1 MLPVKA
7 NHIEIIHILRGRKY
21 MSSLLDMSVGEFNQV
36 LSSKAPAPGGGS
48 AAALSGMLGAALT
61 IMVVNLTVGKKAWE
75 ALEENIQKQILADFT
90 AIQTLNQELAVLV
103 DEDTKAFTKFMDAMK
118 LPKESPEEKTHR
130 AEMMQKASLFALE
143 VPLKTAEKCLLI
155 LRHQKDIALYG
166 NKNAISDI
174 GVGAE
179 LAAAGIKSAAL
190 NVKINLPSIDD
201 ETVKTDAVHKIDRIT
216 REGEI
221 LLADTMTIVERR
233 IG

>member
-1 MLPVKA
+1 
-7 NHIEIIHILRGRKY
+7 
-21 MSSLLDMSVGEFNQV
+21 MSSLLNMSISEFNQV

-61 IMVVNLTVGKKAWE
+61 MMVVNLTIGKKAWE
-75 ALEENIQKQILADFT
+75 ALEDNIKNQIKADFA
-90 AIQTLNQELAVLV
+90 AIQTLNEELAVLV
-103 DEDTKAFTKFMDAMK
+103 DEDTKAFTLFMQAMK
-118 LPKESPEEKTHR
+118 LPKETETEKSYR
-130 AEMMQKASLFALE
+130 DGQMQKASLFAMD
-143 VPLKTAEKCLLI
+143 VPLKTAEKCLQV

-166 NKNAISDI
+166 NKGAISDI

-179 LAAAGIKSAAL
+179 LASAGIKSAAL

-201 ETVKTDAVHKIDRIT
+201 ETVKADAVHKIDRII

>member
-1 MLPVKA
+1 
-7 NHIEIIHILRGRKY
+7 
-21 MSSLLDMSVGEFNQV
+21 MSSLLDMSIDQFNQV

-48 AAALSGMLGAALT
+48 VAALSGMLGAALT
-61 IMVVNLTVGKKAWE
+61 LMVVNLTVGKKSWE
-75 ALEENIQKQILADFT
+75 ALEDNIKKQINADF
-90 AIQTLNQELAVLV
+90 AAMQTLNAELATLV
-103 DEDTKAFTKFMDAMK
+103 DEDTKAFTKFMSAMQM
-118 LPKESPEEKTHR
+118 PKETETEKSVR
-130 AEMMQKASLFALE
+130 AEQMQKASLFALD
-143 VPLKTAEKCLLI
+143 VPLQTAEKCLRV

-201 ETVKTDAVHKIDRIT
+201 QTVAADAVHKIDRIT
-216 REGEI
+216 RESEI
-221 LLADTMTIVERR
+221 LLADLTSIVERR

>member
-1 MLPVKA
+1 
-7 NHIEIIHILRGRKY
+7 
-21 MSSLLDMSVGEFNQV
+21 MSSLLNMSISEFNQV

-61 IMVVNLTVGKKAWE
+61 MMVVNLTIGKKAWE
-75 ALEENIQKQILADFT
+75 ALEDNIKKQIKDDF
-90 AIQTLNQELAVLV
+90 AAMQTLNEELAVLV
-103 DEDTKAFTKFMDAMK
+103 DEDTKAFTLFMQAMK
-118 LPKESPEEKTHR
+118 LPKETETEKTYR
-130 AEMMQKASLFALE
+130 DEQMQKASLFAMD
-143 VPLKTAEKCLLI
+143 VPLKTAEKCLQV

-166 NKNAISDI
+166 NKGAISDI

-179 LAAAGIKSAAL
+179 LASAGIKSAAL
-190 NVKINLPSIDD
+190 NVKINLPSSDD
-201 ETVKTDAVHKIDRIT
+201 ETVKADAVHKIDRII

>member
-1 MLPVKA
+1 
-7 NHIEIIHILRGRKY
+7 
-21 MSSLLDMSVGEFNQV
+21 MSSLLNMSISEFNQV

-61 IMVVNLTVGKKAWE
+61 MMVVNLTIGKKAWE
-75 ALEENIQKQILADFT
+75 ALEDNIKIQIKADF
-90 AIQTLNQELAVLV
+90 AAMQTLNEELAVLV
-103 DEDTKAFTKFMDAMK
+103 DEDTKAFTLFMQAMK
-118 LPKESPEEKTHR
+118 LPKETETEKSYR
-130 AEMMQKASLFALE
+130 DGQMQKASLFAMD
-143 VPLKTAEKCLLI
+143 VPLKTAEKCLQV

-166 NKNAISDI
+166 NKGAISDI

-179 LAAAGIKSAAL
+179 LASAGIKSAAL

-201 ETVKTDAVHKIDRIT
+201 ETVKADAVHKIDRII

-221 LLADTMTIVERR
+221 LLADLTAIVERR